1 LNEICFD
8 IVLDSLRR
16 GYQIMVFVHSRKGT
30 GDTASALAKI
40 ASQQGVLGKN
50 FVTQGKDNASGE
62 AHKRYAD
69 RVKKS
74 RNREVEIHFDTGMG
88 IHHAGM
94 LRGDR
99 KLTEQMFNDGAI
111 KVLCCTATRE

>member
-1 LNEICFD
+1 
-8 IVLDSLRR
+8 
-16 GYQIMVFVHSRKGT
+16 MVFVHSRKGT
-30 GDTASALAKI
+30 GDTATALAEI
-40 ASQQGVLGKN
+40 ASQQGVLERY
-50 FVTQGKDNASGE
+50 FVTQGKEESEE
-62 AHKRYAD
+62 ARKRYAD
-69 RVKKS
+69 KVMQS
-74 RNREVEIHFDTGMG
+74 RNREVGMHFERGMG